1 MTYRRHRL
9 RIDTERHR
17 IEGVVQLP
25 DSGFRSRTTDFF
37 NAHDEEFIAV
47 TDVKLS
53 SLDGNGEPEHHAYL
67 AVSGRHVVLVVELES
82 LGPVKKKPGPT
93 VGVVAPS

>member
-37 NAHDEEFIAV
+37 NAHDDQFIAV
-47 TDVKLS
+47 TDATLRP
-53 SLDGNGEPEHHAYL
+53 LGGGEPEHHAYL

-82 LGPVKKKPGPT
+82 LGPVQKQPGPT
-93 VGVVAPS
+93 VGAVTPS